1 MVYAV
6 VGALCGVYGLFAVMV
21 CCGSGKIKSKRDR
34 DLEDRE
40 QLEFCRNFNKTQGK
54 MKSKRDRDLEDR
66 EQLEFCRNF
75 NKTQEKLK
83 MEKESRMEAIQNTRK
98 MIRSRG
104 DNGQVEFLKNWKRK
118 K

>member
-21 CCGSGKIKSKRDR
+21 CCGS
-34 DLEDRE
+34 
-40 QLEFCRNFNKTQGK
+40 GK

-83 MEKESRMEAIQNTRK
+83 MEKESRMEDIQNTRK

>member
-1 MVYAV
+1 MYKIINGSIVRLHKRGCVEMVYAV

-21 CCGSGKIKSKRDR
+21 CCGS
-34 DLEDRE
+34 
-40 QLEFCRNFNKTQGK
+40 GK

-83 MEKESRMEAIQNTRK
+83 MEKE
-98 MIRSRG
+98 
-104 DNGQVEFLKNWKRK
+104 KNEKREGK
-118 K
+118 C

>member
-21 CCGSGKIKSKRDR
+21 CCGS
-34 DLEDRE
+34 
-40 QLEFCRNFNKTQGK
+40 GK

>member
-6 VGALCGVYGLFAVMV
+6 VGALCGVYGLFAVMF
-21 CCGSGKIKSKRDR
+21 CCGS
-34 DLEDRE
+34 
-40 QLEFCRNFNKTQGK
+40 GK

>member
-21 CCGSGKIKSKRDR
+21 CCGSGK
-34 DLEDRE
+34 
-40 QLEFCRNFNKTQGK
+40 
-54 MKSKRDRDLEDR
+54 MKSKRDRNLEDR

-104 DNGQVEFLKNWKRK
+104 DNCQVEFLKNWKRK

>member
-1 MVYAV
+1 MIYAV
-6 VGALCGVYGLFAVMV
+6 VGALCGVYGLFAVML
-21 CCGSGKIKSKRDR
+21 CCGS
-34 DLEDRE
+34 
-40 QLEFCRNFNKTQGK
+40 GK

>member
-21 CCGSGKIKSKRDR
+21 CCGSGK
-34 DLEDRE
+34 
-40 QLEFCRNFNKTQGK
+40 

-66 EQLEFCRNF
+66 EQLEFYRNF

-118 K
+118 KREKRR

>member
-21 CCGSGKIKSKRDR
+21 CCGS
-34 DLEDRE
+34 
-40 QLEFCRNFNKTQGK
+40 GK

-98 MIRSRG
+98 MIRSRE

>member
-21 CCGSGKIKSKRDR
+21 CCGSGK
-34 DLEDRE
+34 
-40 QLEFCRNFNKTQGK
+40 T
-54 MKSKRDRDLEDR
+54 KSKRDRDLEDR

>member
-21 CCGSGKIKSKRDR
+21 CCGSGK
-34 DLEDRE
+34 
-40 QLEFCRNFNKTQGK
+40 
-54 MKSKRDRDLEDR
+54 MKSKKDRDLEDR

>member
-21 CCGSGKIKSKRDR
+21 CCGSGK
-34 DLEDRE
+34 
-40 QLEFCRNFNKTQGK
+40 

-66 EQLEFCRNF
+66 EQLEFGRNF

>member
-21 CCGSGKIKSKRDR
+21 YCGS
-34 DLEDRE
+34 
-40 QLEFCRNFNKTQGK
+40 GK

>member
-21 CCGSGKIKSKRDR
+21 CCGS
-34 DLEDRE
+34 
-40 QLEFCRNFNKTQGK
+40 GK

-118 K
+118 KNEKREGKC